1 MPTDDDSIANM
12 DVLHKS
18 FADMFFLS
26 LPWLEKIARPIVV
39 YLLLIVLLRIFGK
52 RELAQ
57 LNPYDLIVLLCL
69 SNTLQNAIIGEDNS
83 VTGGF
88 LGAFSLLAINYA
100 TVRLLYRHPRLEA
113 LVEGSPTVLIDKG
126 EVCHDALRQEIL
138 TLAELESVAH
148 RQGFADLDE
157 IERCV
162 LEPNGTFGIH
172 PKLDPKDPDGEILAR
187 LTGIEKHLAALAA
200 R

>member
-1 MPTDDDSIANM
+1 M
-12 DVLHKS
+12 DVFHKS
-18 FADMFFLS
+18 FADMFVLS
-26 LPWLEKIARPIVV
+26 LPWLEKIARPVVV

-88 LGAFSLLAINYA
+88 IGAFSLLAINFA
-100 TVRLLYRHPRLEA
+100 TVRLLYRHPRFEA
-113 LVEGSPTVLIDKG
+113 LVEGTPTVLIDKG
-126 EVCHDALRQEIL
+126 EVCHEALKQEIL
-138 TLAELESVAH
+138 TLAELQSVAH

-157 IERCV
+157 IEHCV

-172 PKLDPKDPDGEILAR
+172 PKGNPKDLHPEILAR
-187 LTGIEKHLAALAA
+187 LESIDARLAALTGK
-200 R
+200 

>member
-1 MPTDDDSIANM
+1 M

-88 LGAFSLLAINYA
+88 LGAFALLAINYA

-113 LVEGSPTVLIDKG
+113 LVEGTPTVLIDKG

-172 PKLDPKDPDGEILAR
+172 PKLDPKDPNAEILLR
-187 LTGIEKHLAALAA
+187 LRSIEKHLAALAA
-200 R
+200 K

>member
-1 MPTDDDSIANM
+1 MEA
-12 DVLHKS
+12 LHHS
-18 FADMFFLS
+18 ALDMFSLT
-26 LPWLEKIARPIVV
+26 LPWFEKIARPVLV
-39 YLLLIVLLRIFGK
+39 YLLLILLLRLFGK

-88 LGAFSLLAINYA
+88 LGAFALLAANYA
-100 TVRLLYRHPRLEA
+100 TVRLLFRHPRLEA
-113 LVEGSPTVLIDKG
+113 VIEGTPTVLIDRG
-126 EVCHDALRQEIL
+126 EVNPAALQAEIL
-138 TLAELESVAH
+138 TLAELESAVH
-148 RQGFADLDE
+148 RQGFSGLDE

-162 LEPNGTFGIH
+162 LEPNGTFGIQ
-172 PKLDPKDPDGEILAR
+172 PKASSRNPNAEILAK
-187 LTGIEKHLAALAA
+187 LESIERQLAQLAT

>member
-1 MPTDDDSIANM
+1 M

-39 YLLLIVLLRIFGK
+39 YLLLIVMLRIFGK

-88 LGAFSLLAINYA
+88 LGAFSLLAMNYA
-100 TVRLLYRHPRLEA
+100 TVRLLYRNPRLEA

-126 EVCHDALRQEIL
+126 EVCHDALRREIL

-148 RQGFADLDE
+148 RQGFADLGE
-157 IERCV
+157 IEHCV

-172 PKLDPKDPDGEILAR
+172 PKVNPNDPNGEILAR
-187 LTGIEKHLAALAA
+187 LTGIEKQLAALAA
-200 R
+200 K